1 MILSTRLCLSQCTQR
16 AEHASLS
23 HYTWVTGDSGSQT
36 CGGGTQMAPQSPV
49 LTAHWATALRHTP
62 GCPSRAQWNPH
73 QATPTSGLRSLR
85 VRVGGAFVQSALVCP
100 DAPSGLRTTALI
112 QPSCKKGQ
120 PLRKTEAQSGGVIC
134 LRSHCM
140 SAGKPGHRQGF
151 LAPLLRHPQPSA
163 APGRGRRA
171 CSPWK
176 KGRAVLSR
184 LHLPVCLTPA

>member
-1 MILSTRLCLSQCTQR
+1 MPPCP
-16 AEHASLS
+16 
-23 HYTWVTGDSGSQT
+23 HYTWVTGDSGSQM
-36 CGGGTQMAPQSPV
+36 CGGGTQMALQSPV
-49 LTAHWATALRHTP
+49 LTAHWATALRRPP

-73 QATPTSGLRSLR
+73 LAPPTSCLRSQR
-85 VRVGGAFVQSALVCP
+85 ATVARAFVHSSLICP
-100 DAPSGLRTTALI
+100 DILSGLRTTALI

-140 SAGKPGHRQGF
+140 SSGKAGHRQRF
-151 LAPLLRHPQPSA
+151 LAPLLRCPQPSA
-163 APGRGRRA
+163 APGMGRWA

-184 LHLPVCLTPA
+184 LYLPVCLTPA